1 MSSGRFVTM
10 VARPVAVCVVVVSSG
25 LAAAAVVTRAQSVAS
40 PKSIPIPRPSNLAR
54 YVADEQA
61 LVVLGK
67 ALFWD
72 VQVSSDN
79 RIACASCHFHAGADH
94 RRPNP
99 LAFADFPFSR
109 SDMEAGRR
117 VGSAGI
123 AHRVVEGKAGRAHGP
138 GVRRITPRNAPSV
151 INAARYFRTFW
162 DGRASSVFTG
172 RTPFGDS
179 DPRPNLLVDRDG
191 RLVAEAVRIENAS
204 LASQAVAPPVD
215 DVEMAY
221 PGRTWPVL
229 GREMLA
235 ARPLARQVVAP
246 DDSVLG
252 PFANRTGRGFASKD
266 TYLALVRAAFRPEY
280 WRSPGGV
287 NANSETTPS
296 PSPSGRAPD
305 YTQAESNFSTFFGL
319 AVQAYESTLISDDS
333 PYDRFLDG
341 DRGALTPAAQ
351 AGLQMFRVRNCTQCH
366 PGPELTL
373 ATYSGVRGDARAA
386 GLGPDGGFFFTGVE
400 PIENDLG
407 LGGRDGFGKLL
418 SITGRK
424 DPRLA
429 RWTAGLFKT
438 PGLRNV
444 ELTGPYFHT
453 GSKATLEQIV
463 EFYTFAGDYPAPS
476 LTPWGPDPNERI
488 TIPAFLKA
496 LTDDRVR
503 FERAPFDHPELCI
516 ATRAVVSRS
525 GAPAGA
531 VERWA
536 SIPPVGA
543 KGNRVPLQTFEELL
557 LGIGNDGSRAHHL
570 AAPCSMP

>member
-10 VARPVAVCVVVVSSG
+10 VARPVAVCVVAVSFA
-25 LAAAAVVTRAQSVAS
+25 LATAAVVTRAQSAAS
-40 PKSIPIPRPSNLAR
+40 PKSISIPRPSNLAR

-94 RRPNP
+94 RRPNL

-117 VGSAGI
+117 VASAGI
-123 AHRVVEGKAGRAHGP
+123 ARPVVEGKAGRAHGP

-162 DGRASSVFTG
+162 DGRASNVFTG

-221 PGRTWPVL
+221 PGRTWPML
-229 GREMLA
+229 GRKMLA

-287 NANSETTPS
+287 SANSDLTPS
-296 PSPSGRAPD
+296 TSPSGRVPD

-373 ATYSGVRGDARAA
+373 ATYYGVRGDARSA
-386 GLGPDGGFFFTGVE
+386 GLGPDGGFFYTGVE

-407 LGGRDGFGKLL
+407 LGGRDGF
-418 SITGRK
+418 
-424 DPRLA
+424 
-429 RWTAGLFKT
+429 
-438 PGLRNV
+438 
-444 ELTGPYFHT
+444 
-453 GSKATLEQIV
+453 
-463 EFYTFAGDYPAPS
+463 
-476 LTPWGPDPNERI
+476 
-488 TIPAFLKA
+488 
-496 LTDDRVR
+496 
-503 FERAPFDHPELCI
+503 
-516 ATRAVVSRS
+516 
-525 GAPAGA
+525 
-531 VERWA
+531 
-536 SIPPVGA
+536 
-543 KGNRVPLQTFEELL
+543 
-557 LGIGNDGSRAHHL
+557 
-570 AAPCSMP
+570 

>member
-1 MSSGRFVTM
+1 M
-10 VARPVAVCVVVVSSG
+10 VARPVACGVAAFSVG
-25 LAAAAVVTRAQSVAS
+25 LAVAAAVTRAQPAAS
-40 PKSIPIPRPSNLAR
+40 LKSIAIPRPSNLAR
-54 YVADEQA
+54 YVANEQA

-94 RRPNP
+94 RRPNQ
-99 LAFADFPFSR
+99 LASSDFPFSR
-109 SDMEAGRR
+109 GDMEAGRR
-117 VGSAGI
+117 VASAGI
-123 AHRVVEGKAGRAHGP
+123 ARRLAGEKEGRAHGL
-138 GVRRITPRNAPSV
+138 GVRQITTRNAPSV
-151 INAARYFRTFW
+151 INAAHYFRTFW
-162 DGRASSVFTG
+162 DGRASNVFTG

-179 DPRPNLLVDRDG
+179 DSKPNLLVERDG
-191 RLVAEAVRIENAS
+191 QLVAEALRIENAS
-204 LASQAVAPPVD
+204 LASQAVGPPVD
-215 DVEMAY
+215 DVEMSD
-221 PGRTWPVL
+221 PGRTWPML
-229 GREMLA
+229 GRKMLA
-235 ARPLARQVVAP
+235 ARPLARQLVAP

-252 PFANRTGRGFASKD
+252 PLANRNGRGLASKD
-266 TYLALVRAAFRPEY
+266 TYFALVRAAFRPEY
-280 WRSPGGV
+280 WKSPAG
-287 NANSETTPS
+287 
-296 PSPSGRAPD
+296 APE
-305 YTQAESNFSTFFGL
+305 YTQAESNFSMFFGL
-319 AVQAYESTLISDDS
+319 AVQAYESTLISDDT

-366 PGPELTL
+366 PGPALTL
-373 ATYSGVRGDARAA
+373 ATYSGVRGDAHSQ
-386 GLGPDGGFFFTGVE
+386 GLGPDGGFFHTGVE
-400 PIENDLG
+400 PIPNDLG
-407 LGGRDGFGKLL
+407 LGGRDGFGRLL
-418 SITGRK
+418 SITGRN

-438 PGLRNV
+438 PDLRNV

-476 LTPWGPDPNERI
+476 LTPWGPDPHERI
-488 TIPAFLKA
+488 TLPAFLKA

-503 FERAPFDHPELCI
+503 FERAPFDHPELCVAI
-516 ATRAVVSRS
+516 VESKDGTRPAASRR
-525 GAPAGA
+525 GAPVGA

-557 LGIGNDGSRAHHL
+557 RGIGSDGSRAHTL
-570 AAPCSMP
+570 AAPCPTAAAVVSSLQPSF

>member
-1 MSSGRFVTM
+1 M
-10 VARPVAVCVVVVSSG
+10 VARPVAVCVVAFSFG
-25 LAAAAVVTRAQSVAS
+25 LATAVVVARAQSAAS
-40 PKSIPIPRPSNLAR
+40 LKSIPIPRPSNLAR

-94 RRPNP
+94 RRPNQ
-99 LAFADFPFSR
+99 LASADFPFSR

-117 VGSAGI
+117 VASAGI
-123 AHRVVEGKAGRAHGP
+123 ARRVVEGKAGRAHGL
-138 GVRRITPRNAPSV
+138 GVQRITPRNAPSV
-151 INAARYFRTFW
+151 INAAHYFRAFW
-162 DGRASSVFTG
+162 DGRASNVFTG

-191 RLVAEAVRIENAS
+191 RLVAEALRIENAS

-215 DVEMAY
+215 DVEMSCQ
-221 PGRTWPVL
+221 GRTWPML
-229 GREMLA
+229 GRKLLA

-252 PFANRTGRGFASKD
+252 PFANRSGRGLAAKE

-287 NANSETTPS
+287 NASSDSTPS
-296 PSPSGRAPD
+296 ASPSVGAPD
-305 YTQAESNFSTFFGL
+305 YTQAEYNFSTFFGL

-373 ATYSGVRGDARAA
+373 ATYSGVRGDARSA
-386 GLGPDGGFFFTGVE
+386 GLGPDGGFFYTGVE

-503 FERAPFDHPELCI
+503 FERAPFDHPELCVAI
-516 ATRAVVSRS
+516 QDSTDRTRAVVSRP
-525 GAPAGA
+525 GAPARA

-536 SIPPVGA
+536 SMPPVGA

-557 LGIGNDGSRAHHL
+557 LGIGSDGSRAHHL
-570 AAPCSMP
+570 TAPCSMP